1 MTPANDEEAVKVL
14 LGLAGLPAGNDDLA
28 YLVAAYKSHRRAIE
42 RLWSVPGARYEVPAL
57 HFDASPP
64 LVEWGVIDE
73 GG

>member
-1 MTPANDEEAVKVL
+1 VTPTNDAEDVAVL
-14 LGLAGLPAGNDDLA
+14 LGLAGLSVGDDDLA
-28 YLVAAYKSHRRAIE
+28 YLVVALESHRRAVE
-42 RLWSVPGARYEVPAL
+42 RLWSIPDARYEVPAL